1 MNRAYITV
9 VMLGPR
15 HDHQLRNDTR
25 PQPNALEE
33 NPHQNKI
40 DSMECKSM

>member
-15 HDHQLRNDTR
+15 HDHQLCNDTH
-25 PQPNALEE
+25 PQPNASEE
-33 NPHQNKI
+33 NSHQNKI
-40 DSMECKSM
+40 DSMEYKSM